1 MRSGQLARQTGV
13 STDTL
18 RHYERLGLLPL
29 PQRTAGNYRE
39 YPATSPQRVELI
51 RRALTIGFSLPEL
64 KAILALRDKGGAP
77 CRHVRDL
84 LRSKI
89 HKLDQQIR
97 NLASLRAEM
106 NRQSG
111 SGASCYEYSRRR
123 KDFRSCARCSFFSCW
138 SSSQLWQTLNRI
150 HRRTRTNVRK
160 MSSSAARMR

>member
-39 YPATSPQRVELI
+39 YPPTSPQRVELI
-51 RRALTIGFSLPEL
+51 RRALMIGFSLPEL
-64 KAILALRDKGGAP
+64 KTILAVRDKGGAP

-89 HKLDQQIR
+89 HNLDQQIR
-97 NLASLRAEM
+97 NLVSLRAEM
-106 NRQSG
+106 NRLSG
-111 SGASCYEYSRRR
+111 EWDKR
-123 KDFRSCARCSFFSCW
+123 
-138 SSSQLWQTLNRI
+138 L
-150 HRRTRTNVRK
+150 RRTKPGQVAQLLENVPPRSNGRVVSGPRTPPK
-160 MSSSAARMR
+160 KKGL

>member
-39 YPATSPQRVELI
+39 YPPTSPQRVELI
-51 RRALTIGFSLPEL
+51 RRALTIGFSLSEL
-64 KAILALRDKGGAP
+64 KTILAVRDKGGAP

-89 HKLDQQIR
+89 HNLDQQIR
-97 NLASLRAEM
+97 NLVSLRAEM
-106 NRQSG
+106 NRLSG
-111 SGASCYEYSRRR
+111 EWDKRLRQTKPGQVARLLENVPPRSNGRVVSGPR
-123 KDFRSCARCSFFSCW
+123 
-138 SSSQLWQTLNRI
+138 TLP
-150 HRRTRTNVRK
+150 K
-160 MSSSAARMR
+160 KKGL

>member
-64 KAILALRDKGGAP
+64 KTILAVRDKGGAP

-89 HKLDQQIR
+89 HNLDEQIR
-97 NLASLRAEM
+97 NLVSLRAEM
-106 NRQSG
+106 NRLSG
-111 SGASCYEYSRRR
+111 EWDKRLRQAKPGQVARLLENVPPRLNGRVVSGPR
-123 KDFRSCARCSFFSCW
+123 
-138 SSSQLWQTLNRI
+138 TLP
-150 HRRTRTNVRK
+150 K
-160 MSSSAARMR
+160 KKGL

>member
-39 YPATSPQRVELI
+39 YPPTSPQRVELI

-64 KAILALRDKGGAP
+64 KTILAVRDKGGAP

-89 HKLDQQIR
+89 HNLDEQIR
-97 NLASLRAEM
+97 NLVSLRAEM
-106 NRQSG
+106 NRLSG
-111 SGASCYEYSRRR
+111 EWDKRLRQTKPGQVARLLENVPARSNSRVVSGPR
-123 KDFRSCARCSFFSCW
+123 
-138 SSSQLWQTLNRI
+138 TLP
-150 HRRTRTNVRK
+150 TK
-160 MSSSAARMR
+160 KGL

>member
-39 YPATSPQRVELI
+39 YPPTSPQRVELI

-64 KAILALRDKGGAP
+64 KTILAVRDKGGAP

-89 HKLDQQIR
+89 HNLDQQIR
-97 NLASLRAEM
+97 NLVSLRAEM
-106 NRQSG
+106 NRLSG
-111 SGASCYEYSRRR
+111 EWDKR
-123 KDFRSCARCSFFSCW
+123 
-138 SSSQLWQTLNRI
+138 L
-150 HRRTRTNVRK
+150 RRTK
-160 MSSSAARMR
+160 PGQAARLLENIPPRSNGSVVSRHRTLPNKKGL

>member
-1 MRSGQLARQTGV
+1 MRSGQLASQTGV

-39 YPATSPQRVELI
+39 YPPTSPQRVELI

-64 KAILALRDKGGAP
+64 KTILAVRNKGGAP

-89 HKLDQQIR
+89 HNLDQQIR
-97 NLASLRAEM
+97 NLVSLRAEM
-106 NRQSG
+106 NRLSGEWDKRLRRTKPGQVAHLLENVPRRSNGRVVSG
-111 SGASCYEYSRRR
+111 SR
-123 KDFRSCARCSFFSCW
+123 
-138 SSSQLWQTLNRI
+138 TLP
-150 HRRTRTNVRK
+150 K
-160 MSSSAARMR
+160 KKGL

>member
-39 YPATSPQRVELI
+39 YPPTSPQRVELI

-64 KAILALRDKGGAP
+64 KTILAVRDKGGAP
-77 CRHVRDL
+77 CHHVRNL

-89 HKLDQQIR
+89 HNLDQQIR
-97 NLASLRAEM
+97 NLVSLRAEM
-106 NRQSG
+106 NRLSGEWDKRLRRTKPGQVARLLENAPPRPIGRVG
-111 SGASCYEYSRRR
+111 SGPR
-123 KDFRSCARCSFFSCW
+123 
-138 SSSQLWQTLNRI
+138 TLP
-150 HRRTRTNVRK
+150 K
-160 MSSSAARMR
+160 KKGL

>member
-1 MRSGQLARQTGV
+1 MRSGQLARHTGV

-39 YPATSPQRVELI
+39 YPPTSPQRVELI

-64 KAILALRDKGGAP
+64 KTILALRDKGGAP
-77 CRHVRDL
+77 CRHVRNL

-89 HKLDQQIR
+89 HNLDQQIR

-106 NRQSG
+106 NRLSG
-111 SGASCYEYSRRR
+111 EWD
-123 KDFRSCARCSFFSCW
+123 K
-138 SSSQLWQTLNRI
+138 LL
-150 HRRTRTNVRK
+150 RRTKPGQVARLLENVPPRSNGRVVSGPRILPK
-160 MSSSAARMR
+160 KKGL

>member
-1 MRSGQLARQTGV
+1 MRSGQLARQRGV

-39 YPATSPQRVELI
+39 YPPTSPQRVELI

-64 KAILALRDKGGAP
+64 KTILAVRDKGGAP

-89 HKLDQQIR
+89 HNLDQQIR
-97 NLASLRAEM
+97 NLVSLRAEM
-106 NRQSG
+106 NRLSG
-111 SGASCYEYSRRR
+111 EWDKR
-123 KDFRSCARCSFFSCW
+123 
-138 SSSQLWQTLNRI
+138 L
-150 HRRTRTNVRK
+150 RRTQPGQVARLLENVPPRSNGRVVSGPRTLPK
-160 MSSSAARMR
+160 KKGL